1 MNSQFATTQWTLV
14 WQAAAEDSKHGRP
27 ALAEVIRRYW
37 LPLYGFA
44 RRRGLSSEDAE
55 DATQE
60 FLSRVLDGN
69 LLGSAD
75 PAKGKFRSY
84 LLTAWKRFLIDEY
97 RRNRAIQR
105 GGHVRFGSIDVASG
119 EKQWQALQARDG
131 DPDRIFMLGWANA
144 VLDEV
149 RQRLCV
155 DYQRTNR
162 LNTFETLVPK
172 LTSQLDAETYAQLAA
187 QLGVSTSA
195 VKVALHRLRQR
206 YGTLLREVILETV
219 DDPRDVD
226 AELSELLQLLSS

>member
-37 LPLYGFA
+37 FPLYSYA

-60 FLSRVLDGN
+60 FLSRVLEGN

-84 LLTAWKRFLIDEY
+84 LLTAWKRFLIDAY
-97 RRNRAIQR
+97 RKQKAVQR
-105 GGHVRFGSIDVASG
+105 GGRARVGSLDVVSG
-119 EKQWQALQARDG
+119 EKQWQALSLRDH
-131 DPDRIFMLGWANA
+131 DPDRVFMLGWANA

-149 RQRLCV
+149 RLRLCV
-155 DYQRTNR
+155 DYERSNR
-162 LNTFETLVPK
+162 KSIFEALVPK
-172 LTSQLDAETYAQLAA
+172 LTTQLDAADYSQLAS
-187 QLGVSTSA
+187 QLGVSLSS

-206 YGTLLREVILETV
+206 YGATLREVILETV
-219 DDPRDVD
+219 DDPKDVD
-226 AELSELLQLLSS
+226 TELRELLQLLSC